1 MNRFYRIQRFG
12 SQKNGAG
19 DVIGNHKLA
28 LAIAI
33 KFDLVQS
40 LVEGT
45 LIAVLYKIRAEHDEL
60 VLNSAP

>member
-1 MNRFYRIQRFG
+1 MNRFYRIQRFHC
-12 SQKNGAG
+12 QKNSAG
-19 DVIGNHKLA
+19 HVIGNHKLA

>member
-1 MNRFYRIQRFG
+1 MNRFYRIQRFE

-28 LAIAI
+28 LAMAI

-45 LIAVLYKIRAEHDEL
+45 LIAVLYKIRAEHDEVIL
-60 VLNSAP
+60 SSAP